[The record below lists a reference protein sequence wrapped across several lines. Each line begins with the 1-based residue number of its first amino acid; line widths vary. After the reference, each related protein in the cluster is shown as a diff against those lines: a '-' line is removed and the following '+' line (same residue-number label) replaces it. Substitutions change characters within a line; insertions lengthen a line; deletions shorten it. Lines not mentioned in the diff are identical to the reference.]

1 MAMVPAEE
9 EIHGSG
15 MMRDGMTE
23 GTDNRGG
30 LLSTGGGGVQR
41 LSCSLLPV
49 GPVWLGWRSIRY
61 SHSHI
66 IICPS
71 SGGFQEPKKIWVDR
85 SCGVTEHDHHFF
97 LLVSPM
103 GLARVTR

>member
-30 LLSTGGGGVQR
+30 LLSTGGGGSTAV
-41 LSCSLLPV
+41 LFSAPC
-49 GPVWLGWRSIRY
+49 WT
-61 SHSHI
+61 
-66 IICPS
+66 C
-71 SGGFQEPKKIWVDR
+71 
-85 SCGVTEHDHHFF
+85 
-97 LLVSPM
+97 
-103 GLARVTR
+103 LARMA